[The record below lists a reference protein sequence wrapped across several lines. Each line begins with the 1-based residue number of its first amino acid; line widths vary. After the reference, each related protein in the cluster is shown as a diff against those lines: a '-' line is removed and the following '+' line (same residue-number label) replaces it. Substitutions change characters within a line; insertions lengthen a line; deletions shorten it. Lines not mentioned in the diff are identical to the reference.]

1 MASKPAPFFTRLMQQ
16 SLLPP
21 IRNFFPNMLSPTAEA
36 GKFMVDL
43 ALSDGEPMP
52 GADIEGEG
60 RILNNKAI
68 RRLVKEGVLEKEGR
82 SAFD

>member
-1 MASKPAPFFTRLMQQ
+1 
-16 SLLPP
+16 
-21 IRNFFPNMLSPTAEA
+21 
-36 GKFMVDL
+36 MVDL

-52 GADIEGEG
+52 GVDIEGEG